1 MPTNFTALTDR
12 HLVRAG
18 NRSRRFVLVKVTAP
32 QRPAGTKLPKRPPVN
47 VAFVLDRY
55 GSMAGPKI
63 GLAKYAVERALQGLS
78 PKDRFS
84 VVTYDEQIE
93 TVMSSRLATAKAK
106 QETMLRLQ
114 TVDSRGS
121 TDLHGGWVA
130 GAQQIREHLA
140 PEGVNRCLV
149 LTDGQA
155 NAGVV
160 DPAQLTAV
168 AADLRAS
175 GTATSTFGVGDDFNE
190 ELLTAMADAGGGHF
204 YFIDRP
210 QQIVDVMTSELG
222 ELLDTVAREVVVD
235 IKHAGEV
242 EIDPLSPVVA
252 GVGAPSEV
260 RLLLGD
266 MVAGQDV
273 ELVLALRFPEAAVGA
288 ATTAFFTVSDRDGV
302 LKADGCSVEWTY
314 ADHAAND
321 AQSRNPAVD
330 RAVARIYA
338 ARARQEAVR
347 LNRVGEYSAA
357 KQALRGVAQRIK
369 GYAGSDTQIA
379 DVATSL
385 ETDIAAFE
393 APMAAMELKRHHY
406 DSANIQRSRDQQGG
420 ARR

>member
-1 MPTNFTALTDR
+1 MPTNFTAQTDR

-32 QRPAGTKLPKRPPVN
+32 KRRPGMKLPKRPPVN
-47 VAFVLDRY
+47 VAFVLDRS

-78 PKDRFS
+78 PRDRFS

-93 TVMSSRLATAKAK
+93 TVVSSRLATAKAK
-106 QETMLRLQ
+106 QETLLRLQ

-155 NAGVV
+155 NVGVV

-175 GTATSTFGVGDDFNE
+175 GIATSTFGVGTDFNE

-210 QQIVDVMTSELG
+210 EQIVDVMTSELG

-235 IKHAGEV
+235 IKHAVQV
-242 EIDPLSPVVA
+242 EIEPLSPVVA
-252 GVGAPSEV
+252 GVGAPAEV

-288 ATTAFFTVSDRDGV
+288 ATTAFFTVSDRDSV

-321 AQSRNPAVD
+321 AQPRNPEVD
-330 RAVARIYA
+330 RAVARLYA
-338 ARARQEAVR
+338 ARARQEAVH
-347 LNRVGEYSAA
+347 LNRIGEFSAA
-357 KQALRGVAQRIK
+357 RQAVRGVVNRIK
-369 GYAGSDTQIA
+369 DYAGSDPQIA
-379 DVATSL
+379 EVATSL
-385 ETDIAAFE
+385 EADVAAFE
-393 APMAAMELKRHHY
+393 APMREMDRKLAHFS
-406 DSANIQRSRDQQGG
+406 SANIQRSRDSHGQ